1 MGGAFWSAYVQCPED
16 GFNFSDS
23 NYAPIVRATLEQL
36 DLYNRL
42 HERYPHCFSLSRDS
56 AAAEKAFKKGH
67 LISPIGIEGLHQIGN
82 SISNLRLFYELGVR
96 YSTLTHNCHNTYA
109 DAALVND
116 AKGDVMAS
124 KPYWGGVSPK
134 GRALINEM
142 NRMGMIV
149 DLSHVSK
156 DVMLDTLGG
165 APQKGWN
172 GSLAAPIFSHSSAYA
187 LCSHPRNVPDDVLQ
201 LVKKRGALVMI
212 NFAPAFISC
221 KAGNNKNGLPDTVP
235 EGATLKRVVEHI
247 KHIGE
252 SIGYDYVGIGT
263 DFDGIPSTPQGLNDV
278 SKFPDL
284 VTEMLRQGVSDKDAA
299 KVVGRNLL
307 RVWKEVDEV
316 AAKLQKETLP
326 LEDDITPLARS
337 KYLDDIY
344 VSGDR
349 TAFV

>member
-1 MGGAFWSAYVQCPED
+1 MGGAFWSAYLQCPND
-16 GFNFSDS
+16 GFDFSDS

-42 HERYPHCFSLSRDS
+42 HEQYPHYFTLPHDS
-56 AAAEKAFKKGH
+56 KAATKAFKKGH

-82 SISNLRLFYELGVR
+82 SVSTLRLYYELGVR
-96 YSTLTHNCHNTYA
+96 YSTLTHNCHNIYA

-116 AKGDVMAS
+116 ANGNMVAS

-156 DVMLDTLGG
+156 DVMIDVLGG
-165 APQKGWN
+165 SPQKGWN
-172 GSLAAPIFSHSSAYA
+172 GSLAPPIFSHSSAYA
-187 LCSHPRNVPDDVLQ
+187 LCPHPRNVPDDVLQ
-201 LVKKRGALVMI
+201 LVKERGSLVMI
-212 NFAPAFISC
+212 NFAPMFISC
-221 KAGNNKNGLPDTVP
+221 KAANNNNGLPDIVP
-235 EGATLKRVVEHI
+235 EEATLKKVVEHI

-252 SIGYDYVGIGT
+252 SIGYDYVGIGS

-284 VTEMLRQGVSDKDAA
+284 VAEMLRQGVSDKDAA

-307 RVWKEVDEV
+307 RIWKEVDEV
-316 AAKLQKETLP
+316 AAKLQKHTLP
-326 LEDDITPLARS
+326 LEDSITPLERPDF
-337 KYLDDIY
+337 LDIY
-344 VSGDR
+344 SSSEPIALV
-349 TAFV
+349 